1 MVNRRDDLLDAAI
14 TVLGEGGMRALTH
27 RAVDAAAGLPA
38 GSTSNYFRTRDA
50 LLGAVIDRFVAR
62 ERAVSE
68 EIVAR
73 HLPTTAAEVAAALVD
88 MAREQSGPHRTLT
101 LARYVIL
108 AEAAIH
114 PPLRAP
120 LLAGGDRVRAY
131 FLNWLRLA
139 GSRDPERD
147 APPIMNH
154 FVGLVLHQLAAPDPA
169 FDPTA
174 EITALVT
181 AVLRPA

>member
-1 MVNRRDDLLDAAI
+1 MGNRRDDLLDAAI
-14 TVLGEGGMRALTH
+14 TVLGEGGVRALTH

-62 ERAVSE
+62 ERAAWE
-68 EIVAR
+68 EIATQA
-73 HLPTTAAEVAAALVD
+73 LPASPAELATTLAAL
-88 MAREQSGPHRTLT
+88 ARDQSGRHRTLA
-101 LARYVIL
+101 LARYAIL

-120 LLAGGDRVRAY
+120 LLAGGDRVRTY
-131 FLNWLRLA
+131 FLNWLKVA
-139 GSRDPERD
+139 GSVDPERD

-154 FVGLVLHQLAAPDPA
+154 FAGLVLHQLAAPDPA

-174 EITALVT
+174 EITAVVT
-181 AVLRPA
+181 AILRP